1 MLLPLA
7 LLPPRWVSPHRL
19 LHVDR
24 GPGHR
29 QFRRLVKQNHQEE
42 VMKLFGNVMLRVVAT
57 FVASALGVIGAGSV
71 AGSVSGVD
79 IPIWFSAI
87 MGGIMAVAKVV
98 ELLSLAFLEDGKLS
112 RDEINAAFRPRHARA
127 FELPLRDL
135 IGHMGIA
142 KGRINHGFGQRQA
155 AQAGCRLRGRD

>member
-1 MLLPLA
+1 
-7 LLPPRWVSPHRL
+7 
-19 LHVDR
+19 
-24 GPGHR
+24 
-29 QFRRLVKQNHQEE
+29 
-42 VMKLFGNVMLRVVAT
+42 MKLFGNVILRVVAT

-112 RDEINAAFRPRHARA
+112 RDEINAAFRQTTKIKDID
-127 FELPLRDL
+127 ETTSSS
-135 IGHMGIA
+135 
-142 KGRINHGFGQRQA
+142 KKEKE
-155 AQAGCRLRGRD
+155 

>member
-1 MLLPLA
+1 
-7 LLPPRWVSPHRL
+7 
-19 LHVDR
+19 
-24 GPGHR
+24 
-29 QFRRLVKQNHQEE
+29 
-42 VMKLFGNVMLRVVAT
+42 MKLFANVILRVVAT

-112 RDEINAAFRPRHARA
+112 REEINAAFRQTTKIKDID
-127 FELPLRDL
+127 ETTSTS
-135 IGHMGIA
+135 
-142 KGRINHGFGQRQA
+142 KKEKE
-155 AQAGCRLRGRD
+155 

>member
-1 MLLPLA
+1 
-7 LLPPRWVSPHRL
+7 
-19 LHVDR
+19 
-24 GPGHR
+24 
-29 QFRRLVKQNHQEE
+29 
-42 VMKLFGNVMLRVVAT
+42 MKLFGNVMLRVLAT

-112 RDEINAAFRPRHARA
+112 RDEIDAAFRQTTKIKDID
-127 FELPLRDL
+127 EKTSSKKED
-135 IGHMGIA
+135 
-142 KGRINHGFGQRQA
+142 K
-155 AQAGCRLRGRD
+155 